1 MTQISVPRIALPRI
15 TLGIIALFSLLLAQ
29 CSFGGAEPTP
39 TPVELQWTTWQ
50 QNSAVELELIK
61 RYRADHPEVTFRRQG
76 SGLGETTLD
85 SEPVPDILNV
95 LVNYDLLRWA
105 KEGKL
110 ADLTE
115 LWRDTGLE
123 SAIPQSFQQLTEREA
138 KQYVLPAAFD
148 YTGVF
153 YNKGLFEQ
161 YQLQP
166 PQNWDDLV
174 QLCDNLLINGEV
186 PFALSGNGITTRI
199 WFDMLLLRVGGR
211 EFYQSLIDGKLSY
224 EDARVQEAIQ
234 RWQVLIDQ
242 GCFVEN
248 PSLYD
253 DQRALQ
259 MLVRSDNGM
268 LGRTKAAMMLVDAF
282 TFTQMP
288 QKFREEMDFFPFPQ
302 ISPDVPLTELVA
314 ITGYVLPAGAANS
327 AAALDYFKFMSSK
340 ESQTVFTQD
349 TFVSSALLAPV
360 RSDIDP
366 ESMTPDMQQAV
377 KNVGNSESVAPL
389 SFTWMPT
396 EMIARTELA
405 FRKLTTNDWDFVGFV
420 QILEEARQ
428 SALESGL
435 LSEEN

>member
-1 MTQISVPRIALPRI
+1 MQKKQNFHLVLFFLAI
-15 TLGIIALFSLLLAQ
+15 TSLLLTQ

-50 QNSAVELELIK
+50 ENSAVEVELIK
-61 RYRADHPEVTFRRQG
+61 RYRAEHPEVTFRRQG
-76 SGLGETTLD
+76 VGLGEAQLD
-85 SEPVPDILNV
+85 SQPVPDILNV
-95 LVNYDLLRWA
+95 LVNYDQLRWA

-115 LWRDTGLE
+115 LWNDSGLKN
-123 SAIPQSFQQLTEREA
+123 AIPQSFQELTEWEA

-148 YTGVF
+148 YSGVY
-153 YNKGLFEQ
+153 YNKSVFEQ

-166 PQNWDDLV
+166 PQNWDDLL
-174 QLCDNLLINGEV
+174 QLCDTLLINGEV
-186 PFALSGNGITTRI
+186 PFALSANGITLRI

-211 EFYQSLIDGKLSY
+211 EFYQELINGKISY
-224 EDARVQEAIQ
+224 EDARVQDAIQ

-268 LGRTKAAMMLVDAF
+268 LGRTKAAMMLADAF
-282 TFTQMP
+282 NFTQMP
-288 QKFREEMDFFPFPQ
+288 PKFREEMAFFQFPQ
-302 ISPDVPLTELVA
+302 ILPNVPQTELVA
-314 ITGYVLPAGAANS
+314 ITGYVLPSGATNS
-327 AAALDYFKFMSSK
+327 SAALDFLSFMSSK
-340 ESQTVFTQD
+340 ASQEIFTQD
-349 TFVSSALLAPV
+349 VFVSSALLAPV
-360 RSDIDP
+360 RNDIATDTL
-366 ESMTPDMQQAV
+366 TPDMKQALQIIAD
-377 KNVGNSESVAPL
+377 SEQVAPL
-389 SFTWMPT
+389 SFTWMPA
-396 EMIARTELA
+396 EMLGRTELA
-405 FRKLTTNDWDFVGFV
+405 FRKLTSDEWDFAGFT